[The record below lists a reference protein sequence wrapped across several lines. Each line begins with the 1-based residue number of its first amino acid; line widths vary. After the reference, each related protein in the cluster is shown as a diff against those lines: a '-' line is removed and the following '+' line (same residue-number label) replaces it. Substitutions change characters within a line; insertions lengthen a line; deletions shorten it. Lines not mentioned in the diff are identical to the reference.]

1 MLLPPYV
8 DAWDAVMGY
17 PLDCEDDFVS
27 DGIGNED
34 IDVVGSDAMRKMKT
48 CELRYV
54 PIELRRSIWV
64 GEGGCVPLDD
74 PLKLFLKKDPD
85 QVFWVTRGGR

>member
-1 MLLPPYV
+1 MLPPYV

-54 PIELRRSIWV
+54 PIELRRSIWWGKV
-64 GEGGCVPLDD
+64 VVCHSM
-74 PLKLFLKKDPD
+74 
-85 QVFWVTRGGR
+85 TRLNFS